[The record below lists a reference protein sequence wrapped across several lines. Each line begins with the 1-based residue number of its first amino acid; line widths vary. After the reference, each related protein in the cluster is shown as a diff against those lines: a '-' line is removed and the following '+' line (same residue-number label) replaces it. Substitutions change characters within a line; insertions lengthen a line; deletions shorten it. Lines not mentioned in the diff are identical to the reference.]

1 MNIGVPREIKLQEHR
16 VALLPSAV
24 YQLAKR
30 GHRVIVER
38 GAGTGAGYPDA
49 DYEQAGA
56 QMSHDHATVFHQA
69 DLIVKVKEPQE
80 SEFGL
85 LRPGQILFTY
95 LHLAADRALTEGLL
109 KSGVTA
115 IAYETIEVNH
125 RLPLLEP
132 MSEIAG
138 RMAVLVGGY
147 FLGKQM

>member
-1 MNIGVPREIKLQEHR
+1 MNIGVPKEIKLQEHR

-38 GAGTGAGYPDA
+38 CAGEGAGYPDC

-56 QMSHDHATVFHQA
+56 QMTQDHAIVFQRS
-69 DLIVKVKEPQE
+69 DMIVKVKEPQA
-80 SEFGL
+80 SEFSMMH
-85 LRPGQILFTY
+85 PGQILFTY
-95 LHLAADRALTEGLL
+95 LHLAADRPLTDALI

-115 IAYETIEVNH
+115 IAYETIEVNN

-138 RMAVLVGGY
+138 RMAV
-147 FLGKQM
+147 